1 MKNKRLVNIL
11 NNKLEKF
18 NKLYLILYNRRLFVE
33 NLYINLKITI
43 LLYEKIYKIKKNKTL
58 IFIICILKLQK
69 ILKDEHKKS
78 KYNSVKTIY
87 MDIININ
94 DNILQFLKY

>member
-1 MKNKRLVNIL
+1 MKNKKLIKIL

-18 NKLYLILYNRRLFVE
+18 NKLYLILYNRNLFVE
-33 NLYINLKITI
+33 KLYINLKITI
-43 LLYEKIYKIKKNKTL
+43 LLYSKICKIKNNKIL

-69 ILKDEHKKS
+69 NLKDEYRKS

-87 MDIININ
+87 MDIINVN
-94 DNILQFLKY
+94 DNILQILKY